1 MKRICTLKA
10 DLDTHLSDLE
20 TWFSKKRGYP
30 EKLAVEQ
37 IQRALKST

>member
-1 MKRICTLKA
+1 MKRICTHKA
-10 DLDTHLSDLE
+10 DLDTHLLDLK
-20 TWFSKKRGYP
+20 TWSSKRGYP